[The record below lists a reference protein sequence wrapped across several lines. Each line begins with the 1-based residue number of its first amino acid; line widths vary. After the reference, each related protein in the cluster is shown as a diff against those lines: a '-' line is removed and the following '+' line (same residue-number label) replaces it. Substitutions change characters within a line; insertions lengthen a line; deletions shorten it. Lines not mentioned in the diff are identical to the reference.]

1 MDLAQATA
9 RGKCWV
15 QALVS
20 GLLIPLD
27 LVRLTGLFLSL
38 TIRFVYRT
46 YLSLLSGIPRPALN
60 FYPCRP
66 RLSPWEWDNKQ
77 RFVVRRTVTLRLLR
91 LYCGRPDIELDKA
104 ATDEGKSSAVTLT
117 ARQYLRMALSL
128 VLTWALVAA
137 PIAVWKIAAH
147 FSHRRALAEEFQR
160 DAAALFKKGAFDR
173 ARIQYLNA
181 VQQRPANSA
190 AQWGLAQCAL
200 QLKYLPE
207 ARTAL
212 ERVVSLEGSH
222 RLARAALVDLLL
234 RQGKA
239 DQALEHAVWAVEQD
253 PADVDA
259 VVRLG
264 KCLQLLGRLPEA
276 RRQAAAALKLAP
288 DHSAALLFAAT
299 AAADAGDCPAAR
311 TSLNRAVG
319 LVPEAELDRLV
330 VARILGKCGD
340 YAEAQVH
347 LEKLLAREPANGVAI
362 QELAEMRLASGD
374 MNAAIWEYQ
383 RLAQTAAVDISIQI
397 RLAEL
402 LLAAGRLDE
411 AHAAGETMV
420 RQLPQNK
427 AGHMVLA
434 MVYYLKGLWTASVAH
449 CRSSL
454 EIAPKSVPARTLLAR
469 VLMRQRK
476 YQEATPWLQAMLAE
490 DWGNQEI
497 RLMLA
502 ECQIEQENRKA
513 AFELLDRIQ
522 TQNPTSDAPHLLLA
536 RLHTASDERGK
547 AEADY
552 RKAIELNPKQTVAL
566 NNLAALLASGDTPQL
581 PEALQWA
588 TTAWSLRPDNPEIAE
603 TLGWIQ
609 ALRGEYVPAVSLL
622 SYSARL
628 LPRQPQVRYHLAYAL
643 AGLNRLDEASQQL
656 AVAVEL
662 DPAFAERAEIQALR
676 ERLGQTGAVGAGGP

>member
-1 MDLAQATA
+1 MDFAQATA
-9 RGKCWV
+9 RGKAILG
-15 QALVS
+15 ALVS

-27 LVRLTGLFLSL
+27 LVRLTGLVVSL
-38 TIRFVYRT
+38 TVRFVYRT

-66 RLSPWEWDNKQ
+66 RLSPWKWDNKQ
-77 RFVVRRTVTLRLLR
+77 RFVVRRTVTLYLLR
-91 LYCGRPDIELDKA
+91 FYCGRPDIVLDNT
-104 ATDEGKSSAVTLT
+104 ATEERESSAVTLT
-117 ARQYLRMALSL
+117 VRHYLRMALGL
-128 VLTWALVAA
+128 GLTWALVVA
-137 PIAVWKIAAH
+137 PLAVWKTAAH
-147 FSHRRALAEEFQR
+147 LAQRRDLAEEFNR
-160 DAAALFKKGAFDR
+160 DAAALFAKGAFDR

-181 VQQRPANSA
+181 LQQRPAHLA

-200 QLKYLPE
+200 RLRYVPE
-207 ARTAL
+207 ARTTL
-212 ERVVSLEGSH
+212 ERVVALDGSH

-239 DQALEHAVWAVEQD
+239 EPALEHAGWAVEQD
-253 PADVDA
+253 PADVEA

-264 KCLQLLGRLPEA
+264 KCQQLLGRLPEA
-276 RRQAAAALKLAP
+276 RRQADKALQLAP
-288 DHSAALLFAAT
+288 DHPAALLFAAAT
-299 AAADAGDCPAAR
+299 AADAGDGPAAR
-311 TSLNRAVG
+311 TYLNRAVG
-319 LVPEAELDRLV
+319 LVSEAELDRLV

-340 YAEAQVH
+340 YAAAQAH
-347 LEKLLAREPANGVAI
+347 LEKLIAREPANGVAL
-362 QELAEMRLASGD
+362 QELAEMRLAGGD

-383 RLAQTAAVDISIQI
+383 KLAQTPGTDISIQI

-420 RQLPQNK
+420 RQSPQNK

-449 CRSSL
+449 CRVSL

-522 TQNPTSDAPHLLLA
+522 TLNPTSDAPYLLLA
-536 RLHTASDERGK
+536 RLHTATAEHEQ

-552 RKAIELNPKQTVAL
+552 RKALELNPRQTVAL
-566 NNLAALLASGDTPQL
+566 NNLAALLAAGDASQL
-581 PEALQWA
+581 PEALQLA
-588 TTAWSLRPDNPEIAE
+588 TAAWRLRPDNPEIAE

-643 AGLNRLDEASQQL
+643 AGLNRRDDAAQQL

-662 DPAFAERAEIQALR
+662 DPAFADRAEIQALR
-676 ERLGQTGAVGAGGP
+676 ARLGETQAEGPERP